1 VFNLEPNMLAEEA
14 RNRVTQLRREADIE
28 RHLATARNGTRG
40 IRRPSRP
47 WHVAR
52 VVP

>member
-14 RNRVTQLRREADIE
+14 RARATQLRREADIE
-28 RHLATARNGTRG
+28 RHLATARNGTHG
-40 IRRPSRP
+40 IRRPPRP
-47 WHVAR
+47 WRVAR